1 MIGMGSQADPKFLR
15 AAAEAHDKGS
25 GSASGAC
32 GVASQADWKAENAA
46 LGRVIAS
53 VTQPTVRDVYNS
65 VSAITD
71 SDLPAYLK
79 STVNGATAEKAYS
92 VSLPFKDVVK
102 KTRVSLPGAAAA
114 APSGDRIGAAA
125 KKLSDASYPFLKS
138 VDWTYDIYLKPL
150 PGVSRHWRRG
160 GRERAEGGGGGA
172 PQGHRQH
179 RRPAASPRPPTT
191 RP

>member
-32 GVASQADWKAENAA
+32 GVASQEDWKAENAA

-92 VSLPFKDVVK
+92 VSLPFQDVVK